1 MTAATLFA
9 WSIAEIGDNFPDSGP
24 RLNWS
29 DLGAYGIAVVV
40 GALVTAIVLYVRRRN
55 DMTTHCDSPWKL
67 FRELC
72 QAHELDRPSQRLL
85 ASLARVRR
93 YEQPSQLF
101 VSPESFDVADLPN
114 HWRSKAAHLRRLKL
128 VLFDEVAQ

>member
-1 MTAATLFA
+1 MTAWTLWAGCF
-9 WSIAEIGDNFPDSGP
+9 AEIGDNFPNSGP

-40 GALVTAIVLYVRRRN
+40 GAIVTAVVLYVRRRN
-55 DMTTHCDSPWKL
+55 DMTAHCDNPWKL

-72 QAHELDRPSQRLL
+72 QIHELDPPSQRLL
-85 ASLARVRR
+85 ASLARIRG

-101 VSPESFDVADLPN
+101 VSPQSFDVSDLPAF
-114 HWRSKAAHLRRLKL
+114 WQSKAAHLRRLKI